1 VQHLSRPRM
10 LHVPI
15 KKQPD
20 ESTCGPTCLHTLY
33 EYYNDP
39 ISLNSVIGEVHQLD
53 EGGTLGALLANHALD
68 RGYKAIIY
76 SYNLQIFDPTW
87 SELKGSEMIEKLK
100 KQMAVKKSNK
110 FRLASQ
116 AYIRFLEMGG
126 KIRFEDLR
134 SGIIRRYLKKNQP
147 VIAGLS
153 ATWLYRSAREFGPES
168 DYDDI
173 RGEPAGHFV
182 VLHGYDPETREI
194 NIADPIAK
202 NPLGNG
208 QYYNLKLDR
217 VINAILLGIV
227 TYDANLII
235 ITPKHS

>member
-1 VQHLSRPRM
+1 M
-10 LHVPI
+10 LKVPI

-20 ESTCGPTCLHTLY
+20 ETTCGPTCLHTLY
-33 EYYNDP
+33 EYYSDS
-39 ISLNSVIGEVHQLD
+39 ISLKKVIDQVHQLSD
-53 EGGTLGALLANHALD
+53 GGTLGALLANHALE
-68 RGYKAIIY
+68 RGYKATVY

-87 SELKGSEMIEKLK
+87 FNLKRGPMIEKLK
-100 KQMAVKKSNK
+100 EQMKVKKSKK
-110 FRLASQ
+110 FRHASE
-116 AYIRFLEMGG
+116 AYIRFLELGG
-126 KIRFEDLR
+126 LIRFEDLR

-153 ATWLYRSAREFGPES
+153 ATYLYKSSREYGPNS

-182 VLHGYDPETREI
+182 VLHGYNPETREI
-194 NIADPIAK
+194 YIADPILK

-208 QYYNLKLDR
+208 HLYKLKIDR

-235 ITPKHS
+235 ITAK

>member
-1 VQHLSRPRM
+1 M
-10 LHVPI
+10 LKIPI
-15 KKQPD
+15 KKQPN
-20 ESTCGPTCLHTLY
+20 ETTCGPTSLHTLY

-39 ISLNSVIGEVHQLD
+39 ISLKTVIDEVHQLD
-53 EGGTLGALLANHALD
+53 EGGTLGALLAIHALE
-68 RGYKAIIY
+68 RGYNATIY

-87 SELKGSEMIEKLK
+87 SGLNNSSLVEKLNA
-100 KQMAVKKSNK
+100 QMAIKKSYK

-116 AYIRFLEMGG
+116 AYVKFLELGG
-126 KIRFEDLR
+126 EIRFEDLR
-134 SGIIRRYLKKNQP
+134 SGIIRRYLRKGHP

-153 ATWLYRSAREFGPES
+153 ATWLYRSAREFGPNS

-194 NIADPIAK
+194 HIADPIVK
-202 NPLGNG
+202 NPLGDG
-208 QYYNLKLDR
+208 QFYKLKLDR

-235 ITPKHS
+235 ITPKHSFS

>member
-1 VQHLSRPRM
+1 M
-10 LHVPI
+10 LKIPI

-20 ESTCGPTCLHTLY
+20 ETTCGPTSLHTLY

-39 ISLNSVIGEVHQLD
+39 ISLKSVIDEVHQLD
-53 EGGTLGALLANHALD
+53 EGGTLGALLAIHALE
-68 RGYKAIIY
+68 RGYKATIY

-87 SELKGSEMIEKLK
+87 AELNNSSMIEKLNE
-100 KQMAVKKSNK
+100 QMAIKKSYK

-116 AYIRFLEMGG
+116 AYVKFLELGG

-134 SGIIRRYLKKNQP
+134 SGIIRRYLRKGHP

-153 ATWLYRSAREFGPES
+153 ATWLYRSAREFGPNS

-194 NIADPIAK
+194 HIADPIVK

-208 QYYNLKLDR
+208 QFYKLKLDR